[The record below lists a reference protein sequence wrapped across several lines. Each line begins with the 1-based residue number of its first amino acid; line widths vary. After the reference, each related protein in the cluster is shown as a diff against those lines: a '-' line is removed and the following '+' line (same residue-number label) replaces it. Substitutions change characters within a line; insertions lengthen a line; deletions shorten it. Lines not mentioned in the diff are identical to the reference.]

1 MEYKIV
7 KEAIFSKRL
16 NRFLAEVEID
26 GQVTQVHVKNTGR
39 LRELLMPGAR
49 VWLEPS
55 DKPERK
61 TAFSL
66 ISVEKNGQ
74 VINIDSQVP
83 NRIVYD
89 ALKEGRILPGM
100 TGLRQEYT
108 YGNSRFDIYGEQGEQ
123 KFLMEV
129 KGVTLNVE
137 GEARFPDAPTER
149 GLKHVRELGEA
160 VSQGYGA
167 CIIFAIQM
175 KGIHLF
181 RPNDATMPEFGQALA
196 EAAKKGVQI
205 LAYDCEVTPGSLRIH
220 EQIPVVLPPYGE
232 EKYI

>member
-1 MEYKIV
+1 MEYGSVI
-7 KEAIFSKRL
+7 EAVFRKRL
-16 NRFLAEVEID
+16 NRFLAEVEIC
-26 GQVTQVHVKNTGR
+26 GQITQVHVKNTGR
-39 LRELLMPGAR
+39 LRELLVPDAR

-66 ISVEKNGQ
+66 ISVEKDGRI
-74 VINIDSQVP
+74 VNIDSQVP

-89 ALKEGRILPGM
+89 ALQEGRILPGM
-100 TGLRQEYT
+100 TGLRREYT
-108 YGNSRFDIYGEQGEQ
+108 YGHSRFDIYGERGDK

-129 KGVTLNVE
+129 KGVTLNVD

-149 GLKHVRELGEA
+149 GLKHVRELSEA
-160 VSQGYGA
+160 VSRGYEA

-181 RPNDATMPEFGQALA
+181 RPNDATMHDFGQALA
-196 EAAKKGVQI
+196 HAAEKGVHI
-205 LAYDCEVTPGSLRIH
+205 LAYDCTVTPGSLRIDA
-220 EQIPVVLPPYGE
+220 QIPVALPVRRE
-232 EKYI
+232 LWQ